1 VKSRWSADLDR
12 LVRARYDG
20 GESAKTIARSLKAD
34 RRTVRASL
42 ERTGHVRTDAETRA
56 VANVL
61 AGREAAVVAM
71 REGGASLREIAT
83 AFAVST
89 GAVVGALRRGGF
101 ALDPSEVVRR
111 RARKRSPGASY
122 FQSICDESQAYWL
135 GFIAADGWLRR
146 AARGAQFGLELAA
159 RDADHLTLLAGDLD
173 LRVRPTA
180 RGKVLITCSNAALV
194 FDLRRAGITERKSS
208 NPELVLALERCPPA
222 LRRHFV
228 RGLFDGDGSAF
239 EASNGRRILELSGH
253 ATMLSRVRSLVADE
267 LAVAWNRL
275 VLPLAGTEFA
285 TLRWRH
291 RLDIAKLSLLLYDG
305 ATVWLDRKRRVLE
318 RPFKRDGA
326 SIYRGV
332 FRRRGRW
339 GARIGVGGRGGRVIS
354 CGVFDDEV
362 SAARAYDAS
371 VRELRGPHAPLN
383 LPDSPFCDP
392 ARLSRW
398 HVREAAPP

>member
-1 VKSRWSADLDR
+1 MRARWSPDLDR
-12 LVRARYDG
+12 LVRARYDA
-20 GESAKTIARSLKAD
+20 GESAKSIASSLKAD

-42 ERTGHVRTDAETRA
+42 QRTGQVRTYAEAR
-56 VANVL
+56 VAASVL
-61 AGREAAVVAM
+61 VGREAAVAAM
-71 REGGASLREIAT
+71 REHGTSLRAIAST
-83 AFAVST
+83 FGVST
-89 GAVVGALRRGGF
+89 GAVVHALRRGGF
-101 ALDPSEVVRR
+101 ALDPAEVVRR
-111 RARKRSPGASY
+111 RARERSPAASY
-122 FQSICDESQAYWL
+122 FESICDESRAYWL
-135 GFIAADGWLRR
+135 GFIAADGWLTRQTR
-146 AARGAQFGLELAA
+146 SIKFGVQLAD
-159 RDADHLTLLAGDLD
+159 RDADHLAVLAGRLE
-173 LRVRPTA
+173 LRLRPTA
-180 RGKVLITCSNAALV
+180 HGTVAITSYNAALV
-194 FDLRRAGITERKSS
+194 HDLRRAGITQRKSS
-208 NPELVLALERCPPA
+208 DPELILALEWCPTA

-253 ATMLSRVRSLVADE
+253 ATMLSRVRSLVVDE

-275 VLPLAGTEFA
+275 VLPIAGTEFA

-291 RLDIAKLSLLLYDG
+291 PLDVAKLSVWLYDG

-318 RPFKRDGA
+318 RPFKRDAA

-339 GARIGVGGRGGRVIS
+339 GARIGVGGRGGRVVS

-362 SAARAYDAS
+362 SAARAYDAR

-398 HVREAAPP
+398 RTLEAATV

>member
-1 VKSRWSADLDR
+1 M
-12 LVRARYDG
+12 
-20 GESAKTIARSLKAD
+20 
-34 RRTVRASL
+34 RRR
-42 ERTGHVRTDAETRA
+42 
-56 VANVL
+56 
-61 AGREAAVVAM
+61 
-71 REGGASLREIAT
+71 
-83 AFAVST
+83 
-89 GAVVGALRRGGF
+89 RRG
-101 ALDPSEVVRR
+101 L
-111 RARKRSPGASY
+111 RKSG
-122 FQSICDESQAYWL
+122 
-135 GFIAADGWLRR
+135 
-146 AARGAQFGLELAA
+146 
-159 RDADHLTLLAGDLD
+159 
-173 LRVRPTA
+173 
-180 RGKVLITCSNAALV
+180 NAALV
-194 FDLRRAGITERKSS
+194 HDLRRAGITERKSS
-208 NPELVLALERCPPA
+208 NPELVLALERCAAA

-239 EASNGRRILELSGH
+239 EASSGRRVLELSGH

-275 VLPLAGTEFA
+275 VFPLAGTEFA

-291 RLDIAKLSLLLYDG
+291 PLDVAKLSVWLYDG

-318 RPFKRDGA
+318 RPFTRDAA

-354 CGVFDDEV
+354 CGAFDDEV
-362 SAARAYDAS
+362 SAARAYDAR

-398 HVREAAPP
+398 RTREAAPM